1 VGRSSYYAL
10 QTQANRRFSH
20 GLEFKANFTW
30 SKAMDYGP
38 SSTAGDNGLLPLY
51 ANRTLLAY
59 DLASFD
65 RTFITNLTWLYE
77 LPGSSHI
84 NNPVLS
90 TLFGHW
96 NVSGTTTLAS
106 GAPSAITFSTTT
118 GVDLI
123 GGGDGQRIDL
133 SGTPNLG

>member
-1 VGRSSYYAL
+1 
-10 QTQANRRFSH
+10 
-20 GLEFKANFTW
+20 
-30 SKAMDYGP
+30 
-38 SSTAGDNGLLPLY
+38 
-51 ANRTLLAY
+51 
-59 DLASFD
+59 
-65 RTFITNLTWLYE
+65 
-77 LPGSSHI
+77 
-84 NNPVLS
+84 VLS